1 MPDVKLAPSIL
12 TADFARLAEQVQ
24 AAERGGADI
33 LHLDVMD
40 GHFVPN
46 ITFGPLLVASLR
58 KVTGLPFDVHLMV
71 DQPDRHVDAFVDAGA
86 QTVNV
91 HVEATSHL
99 HRVIQQIHDRGVRAG
114 VCLNP
119 ATPVTAIEEVLAEVD
134 QVMVMTINPGWGGQK
149 LLPATLPKVARI
161 RAMLDERA
169 LKADLEID
177 GGVKGDNIAHCASLG
192 ANILVVGSAT
202 FNDNAS
208 PEDSLAALR
217 HALR

>member
-1 MPDVKLAPSIL
+1 MPEVKLAPSIL

-58 KVTGLPFDVHLMV
+58 KVTSLPFDVHLMIE
-71 DQPDRHVDAFVDAGA
+71 QPDRHVEAFVDAGA

-91 HVEATSHL
+91 HIEATRHA
-99 HRVIQQIHDRGVRAG
+99 HRVVQQIHQLGVRAG
-114 VCLNP
+114 ICLNP
-119 ATPVTAIEEVLAEVD
+119 ATPVSAIEELLPDVD
-134 QVMVMTINPGWGGQK
+134 QVMVMTINPGWGGQQ

-161 RAMLDERA
+161 RALLDERG

-177 GGVKGDNIAHCASLG
+177 GGVKAGNIAHCASLG
-192 ANILVVGSAT
+192 ANVLVVGSAT
-202 FNDNAS
+202 FNESAS
-208 PEDSLAALR
+208 PEASLAALR
-217 HALR
+217 NALL